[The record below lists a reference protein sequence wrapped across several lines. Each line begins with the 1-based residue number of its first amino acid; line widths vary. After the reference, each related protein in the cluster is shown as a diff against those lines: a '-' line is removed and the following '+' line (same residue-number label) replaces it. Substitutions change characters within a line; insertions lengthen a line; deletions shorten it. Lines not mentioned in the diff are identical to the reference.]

1 MPVVTVKEENPDRSA
16 EEIAHDEAR
25 WRIYDRI
32 DFSVNGKEG
41 WTGVRCVCN
50 GSEGVFQNGSGMNPV
65 RFRTG
70 DWGR

>member
-16 EEIAHDEAR
+16 EEVAHDEAR

-41 WTGVRCVCN
+41 
-50 GSEGVFQNGSGMNPV
+50 
-65 RFRTG
+65 
-70 DWGR
+70 